1 MAGVPLPKVLSKRT
15 MGLALTAYIIHEGT
29 PPEGVAGSETHP
41 SSADRFS
48 ESIGMAAV
56 PEDMDCWCYASALL
70 VAILTRMRRFTT
82 DVTFTSAKELCL
94 KLIGLLREANP

>member
-1 MAGVPLPKVLSKRT
+1 
-15 MGLALTAYIIHEGT
+15 
-29 PPEGVAGSETHP
+29 
-41 SSADRFS
+41 
-48 ESIGMAAV
+48 
-56 PEDMDCWCYASALL
+56 MDCCCYASALL